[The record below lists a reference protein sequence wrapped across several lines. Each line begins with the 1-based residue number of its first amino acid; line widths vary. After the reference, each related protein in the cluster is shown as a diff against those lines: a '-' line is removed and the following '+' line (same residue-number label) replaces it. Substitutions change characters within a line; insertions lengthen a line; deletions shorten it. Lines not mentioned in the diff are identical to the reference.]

1 MQHTPMAKW
10 EYKVLN
16 VNRYYDRVLDCE
28 LLEKTL
34 NVLGSNGWETM
45 GVGGA
50 GAGSNGGDKFFYSTI
65 ILKREKV

>member
-1 MQHTPMAKW
+1 MTKW

-16 VNRYYDRVLDCE
+16 VNKYYQNWSIDCKG
-28 LLEKTL
+28 LEKEL
-34 NVLGSNGWETM
+34 NELGSKGWETM

-50 GAGSNGGDKFFYSTI
+50 GAGSNGGDRFFYSTI

>member
-1 MQHTPMAKW
+1 MAKW

-16 VNRYYDRVLDCE
+16 INRYFQNWNIDCE
-28 LLEKTL
+28 GLEKVL
-34 NVLGSNGWETM
+34 NELGSDGWETM

-50 GAGSNGGDKFFYSTI
+50 GAGSNGGDRFFYSTI